1 MRIITKK
8 YKAFNIADLKKDDE
22 LCNTIY
28 QKFWLEN
35 EYNINPWA
43 DENLKSFKTFA
54 DCLGFGFD
62 YLLSNA
68 EYADRGCYIKLIPN
82 YDFDNKDYTELLQ
95 DYEGNGYYLC
105 DNLSTFTLK
114 LLAKKEYKVLCK
126 DNINDF
132 IEEIQNKMF
141 ELWFSDNK
149 NHFSKETF
157 LESVELNDYE
167 FDENNQLI

>member
-8 YKAFNIADLKKDDE
+8 YKAFNIADIKKDDE

-43 DENLKSFKTFA
+43 DENINSFKTFA

-62 YLLSNA
+62 YSLSNA
-68 EYADRGCYIKLIPN
+68 EYADRGCYIKLIPD
-82 YDFDNKDYTELLQ
+82 YDLDNKDYREALE
-95 DYEGNGYYLC
+95 DYTGNGYCFC
-105 DNLSTFTLK
+105 DDLK
-114 LLAKKEYKVLCK
+114 NYADKLISEWHK
-126 DNINDF
+126 DYSIDEF
-132 IEEIQNKMF
+132 AQDIQNKMF
-141 ELWFSDNK
+141 KLWFADNK
-149 NHFSKETF
+149 DYFSKETF

>member
-8 YKAFNIADLKKDDE
+8 YKAFNIADIKKDDE

-43 DENLKSFKTFA
+43 DENINSFKPFA

-62 YLLSNA
+62 YSLSNA
-68 EYADRGCYIKLIPN
+68 EYADRGCYIKLIPD
-82 YDFDNKDYTELLQ
+82 YDLDNKDYREALE
-95 DYEGNGYYLC
+95 DYTGNGYCFC
-105 DNLSTFTLK
+105 DDLK
-114 LLAKKEYKVLCK
+114 NYADKLISEWHK
-126 DNINDF
+126 DYSIDEF
-132 IEEIQNKMF
+132 AQDIQNKMF
-141 ELWFSDNK
+141 KLWFADNK
-149 NHFSKETF
+149 DYFSKETF